1 LVFTCAW
8 SSLFET
14 CFSQYIFDIFF
25 SSLLF
30 SASFSIIFL
39 AASIPPNPKATERP
53 GHAAKND
60 GKTATKRLDSIKIV
74 EPERIFIRKDDF
86 ILDPQRSDH

>member
-1 LVFTCAW
+1 MFEIWYSLVPGARYLRLV
-8 SSLFET
+8 S
-14 CFSQYIFDIFF
+14 SQYIFDIFF
-25 SSLLF
+25 S
-30 SASFSIIFL
+30 ASFSTIFL
-39 AASIPPNPKATERP
+39 EASIPPNPKATERP